1 LTESP
6 KRYLDFS
13 IRFGRLMMGYADGF
27 QFRRSALGAGG
38 DRSCRWHRAIL
49 FVVGI
54 ALVFWTTVAVAQDG
68 KEADHWYSPRF
79 SDIVALIGIGVA
91 AVTFGNALWQAKQAQ
106 TWKRKE
112 FMAAQMAAFM
122 ADAAVQ
128 QTLKIL
134 DYSARRLNL
143 SDDENERA
151 LRGVRVDQQ
160 LAAAALIPHTFG
172 REKFTRVE
180 VAIRDGFDVFLERVD
195 KFHDMLK
202 VKLLKLEDITP
213 YLNYWLESIADTDG
227 FLNPNLKRSLW
238 LFIDVY
244 EYHGIQELCRK
255 IGYPIS
261 PRAEDIAGLKEEIA
275 RGEWGATKDTGQKNP
290 PLEDD
295 AEESAR
301 PHT

>member
-1 LTESP
+1 MDRRLI
-6 KRYLDFS
+6 S
-13 IRFGRLMMGYADGF
+13 ISSLCDRPTRN
-27 QFRRSALGAGG
+27 RS
-38 DRSCRWHRAIL
+38 RRWHHSIL
-49 FVVGI
+49 FVLVV
-54 ALVFWTTVAVAQDG
+54 ALVFQTRFAVAQNRNVPDSL
-68 KEADHWYSPRF
+68 YSPRF
-79 SDIVALIGIGVA
+79 SDIVALIGIAVA

-122 ADAAVQ
+122 ADPAVQ

-143 SDDENERA
+143 SDDESETA

-172 REKFTRVE
+172 REKFSRVE

-213 YLNYWLESIADTDG
+213 YLNYWLESIADTEG

-255 IGYPIS
+255 IGHPIG
-261 PRAEDIAGLKEEIA
+261 PRPEDISALKEEIA
-275 RGEWGATKDTGQKNP
+275 RGEWGTAKGTGQKNP

-295 AEESAR
+295 EEDSAR
-301 PHT
+301 LGGRR

>member
-1 LTESP
+1 MFASTFAL
-6 KRYLDFS
+6 
-13 IRFGRLMMGYADGF
+13 AD
-27 QFRRSALGAGG
+27 
-38 DRSCRWHRAIL
+38 
-49 FVVGI
+49 
-54 ALVFWTTVAVAQDG
+54 DG
-68 KEADHWYSPRF
+68 KTPDNWYSPRF
-79 SDIVALIGIGVA
+79 SDIVALIGIFVA
-91 AVTFGNALWQAKQAQ
+91 AVTVGNALWQAKQAQ

-122 ADAAVQ
+122 ADPAVQ

-160 LAAAALIPHTFG
+160 LAAAALIPHTCG
-172 REKFTRVE
+172 REKFSRVE

-213 YLNYWLESIADTDG
+213 YLNYWLESIADTEG

-238 LFIDVY
+238 LFIDAY

-255 IGYPIS
+255 IGRPIS
-261 PRAEDIAGLKEEIA
+261 PRPEDIAALKEEIA
-275 RGEWGATKDTGQKNP
+275 RGEWGASKAAEQGNP

-295 AEESAR
+295 EEDSRSLSNR
-301 PHT
+301 P